1 MRRIF
6 LMSSVLFVAPFTFGE
21 MGEVSAQC
29 VATQDCASLGYT
41 EASCPNGGIKCP
53 FGNSWNCKG
62 DGCGTS
68 YKYTCTGAN
77 QIKPISGACGGKY
90 VSCSCAPDYEWK
102 SGACSKALPKCQIGY
117 IYYTDN
123 TCSYNM
129 DSTKTPKGV
138 VVYAKS
144 GGGGYAVTGP
154 SSSVP
159 NSYLMENHYY
169 DNMPKLSLAEA
180 KTNFNDYGGLGIPAG
195 AAQSM
200 LNNMTEVA
208 YGLAKAR
215 FVNFEDFSWANY
227 RSFITSTAVEP
238 TTIGGGKAVWGFS
251 IRLGY
256 YTGSGSNL
264 TFDTSG
270 LIQIPL
276 SAFDGNIYMWQG
288 FEF

>member
-1 MRRIF
+1 MRKIY
-6 LMSSVLFVAPFTFGE
+6 LLSSVLFVTPFVLSCNVF
-21 MGEVSAQC
+21 AADC
-29 VATQDCASLGYT
+29 VTQDCPTLGYT
-41 EASCPNGGIKCP
+41 SASNTGNCVKCP
-53 FGNSWNCKG
+53 FGNFWACPKVESC
-62 DGCGTS
+62 S
-68 YKYTCTGAN
+68 SAYKYTCTGTN
-77 QIKPISGACGGKY
+77 EMKPTSSPCGGKY
-90 VSCSCAPDYEWK
+90 VSCSCASGYEWK

-123 TCSYNM
+123 TCSYNL

-154 SSSVP
+154 SSSAP

-180 KTNFNDYGGLGIPAG
+180 KTNFNDYGGLGIPTG

-227 RSFITSTAVEP
+227 RSFITCTAVEP

>member
-6 LMSSVLFVAPFTFGE
+6 LMSSVLFVAPFVFGE

-29 VATQDCASLGYT
+29 VATTDCASLGYT

-77 QIKPISGACGGKY
+77 QIKPISGACGRKY
-90 VSCSCAPDYEWK
+90 VSCSCAPGYEWK

-154 SSSVP
+154 SSSAP